1 MADAALAEVMRGGRI
16 ESRHGGAAVVTD
28 AGGRV
33 IHAVGDIEAAEF
45 PRSAVK
51 AILALPLV
59 ETGAADRLGLG
70 DDELAL
76 ACASHTGE
84 ARHVA
89 LAASALRKA
98 GLTELCLE
106 CGTHW
111 PTSRSASHA
120 LAAAGQSPGPLH
132 NNCSGKHAGFVCA
145 AVDAGHDPAGY
156 VGPDHPAMQAATAA
170 LAELTSTTLDDRNR
184 AIDGCGIPTY
194 AMPLSA
200 LATAFARFG
209 SGEGLSVDR
218 ANAARRLRAAVAADP
233 FLVAG
238 RNRFDTRIMTLFGA
252 RVFSKIGAEGVVAA
266 AMPEL
271 GLGFAVKCRDGAS
284 RAAEVAMAALLAAYL
299 APEER
304 DAPAF
309 QALLNPALVNWGG
322 TRVGEIRPAAA

>member
-16 ESRHGGAAVVTD
+16 ESRHGGGAVVTD

-33 IHAVGDIEAAEF
+33 IHGRRRTSRAAEF

-132 NNCSGKHAGFVCA
+132 NNCSGKHAGFVLRGRRCGPRSRRVCRPRPSGDASGHGRPGRADLDHTRRPQPGHRWLRDPDLCDA
-145 AVDAGHDPAGY
+145 AERTGDRLRPASAAAKACPWT
-156 VGPDHPAMQAATAA
+156 GPMRP
-170 LAELTSTTLDDRNR
+170 
-184 AIDGCGIPTY
+184 DGCVPPWLPIRSWWPG
-194 AMPLSA
+194 
-200 LATAFARFG
+200 ATG
-209 SGEGLSVDR
+209 STPGS
-218 ANAARRLRAAVAADP
+218 
-233 FLVAG
+233 
-238 RNRFDTRIMTLFGA
+238 
-252 RVFSKIGAEGVVAA
+252 
-266 AMPEL
+266 
-271 GLGFAVKCRDGAS
+271 
-284 RAAEVAMAALLAAYL
+284 
-299 APEER
+299 
-304 DAPAF
+304 
-309 QALLNPALVNWGG
+309 
-322 TRVGEIRPAAA
+322 